1 MASTVHITSMSPT
14 GIPYTYIVMPSPES
28 QAPPCRLFQVDTT
41 NVLAPSASIHP
52 DDVAVLRLDP
62 PPRTDDNEDT
72 ANADA
77 EEPMAGDTEAETED
91 DAEEEVDTNGS
102 GDEHDRE
109 WEEGNVRLVGHNF
122 FGLVSALPECLTN
135 LFVLHRGLGYKIR
148 CSSKCDG

>member
-1 MASTVHITSMSPT
+1 MLSSSFICVASANDKT
-14 GIPYTYIVMPSPES
+14 GARIGRK
-28 QAPPCRLFQVDTT
+28 ALFVGTEPQVTRFLFKAFSEEEDEE
-41 NVLAPSASIHP
+41 VGAS
-52 DDVAVLRLDP
+52 
-62 PPRTDDNEDT
+62 DT
-72 ANADA
+72 AEDPVENTAKADA

-122 FGLVSALPECLTN
+122 FGLVSALPECPTN